1 MTGSITLIAHTAEN
15 TKTPSVSLRPATPE
29 DVESLA
35 QLYYSSYE
43 QGGVSSPEEAREVVR
58 GVFDGEYGPFLPEA
72 SPVVVDD
79 DGSLVAAALVLARR
93 VGDDLPDAPYVFE
106 LFTAASR
113 RRQGLAEQL
122 VRCAMN
128 TLYDNGYDQV
138 CLRISE
144 DNAAALALYLT
155 LDFNRWVPETDD
167 V

>member
-1 MTGSITLIAHTAEN
+1 MTGTITLIAHTAAN
-15 TKTPSVSLRPATPE
+15 TKKPAVNLRPSGPE
-29 DVESLA
+29 DAESLA

-43 QGGVSSPEEAREVVR
+43 QGGVSSLEEARQVIR

-79 DGSLVAAALVLARR
+79 DGTVVADALVLSRR
-93 VGDDLPDAPYVFE
+93 VGDDLPDVPYIFE

-122 VRCAMN
+122 VRCAMG

-138 CLRISE
+138 SLRIDE

>member
-1 MTGSITLIAHTAEN
+1 MTGTITLIARTAEN
-15 TKTPSVSLRPATPE
+15 TRTPAVSLRPATPE
-29 DVESLA
+29 DAESLA

-43 QGGVSSPEEAREVVR
+43 QGGVSSLEEARQVIR

-79 DGSLVAAALVLARR
+79 DGTVVPAALVLSRR
-93 VGDDLPDAPYVFE
+93 VGDDLPDVPYIFE

-122 VRCAMN
+122 VRCAMG

-138 CLRISE
+138 SLRIAE